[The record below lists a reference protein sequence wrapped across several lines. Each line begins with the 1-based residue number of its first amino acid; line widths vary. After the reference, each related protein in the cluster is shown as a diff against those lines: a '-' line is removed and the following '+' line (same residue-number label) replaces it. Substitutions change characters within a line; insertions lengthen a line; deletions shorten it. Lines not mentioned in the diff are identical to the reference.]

1 MSSHFYVLFMP
12 VVGSILI
19 HSRFVFTERTIPLT
33 AGSLG
38 VLFIVLFK
46 ILRPGQAPGLRS
58 TKTAMPCTSP
68 TMELNSKVA

>member
-1 MSSHFYVLFMP
+1 MP
-12 VVGSILI
+12 VIGSALI
-19 HSRFVFTERTIPLT
+19 HSRFVFTERKIPLT

-46 ILRPGQAPGLRS
+46 ILRPRVALFGPGQAPGLPS
-58 TKTAMPCTSP
+58 TNGAMPCTSP